1 MIKKMEV
8 IKTKR
13 HYLKENL
20 RMSEIELNSLKKELK
35 YYTNQLLSHFHQL
48 LNEGIDTRYFYFN

>member
-1 MIKKMEV
+1 MTKKMEK

-13 HYLKENL
+13 HYLKESL
-20 RMSEIELNSLKKELK
+20 RMSEIEFNSLKKELK

-48 LNEGIDTRYFYFN
+48 LNEGIDTRYFYFK